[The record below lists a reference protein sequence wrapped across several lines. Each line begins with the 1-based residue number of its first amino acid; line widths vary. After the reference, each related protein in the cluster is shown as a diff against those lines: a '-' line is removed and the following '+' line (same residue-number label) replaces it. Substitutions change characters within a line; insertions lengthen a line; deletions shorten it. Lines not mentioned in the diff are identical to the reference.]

1 IVFSVV
7 MAWVFLPA
15 ILPLL
20 TYFGWTVWFASHRDK
35 KIPQRSTVIF
45 LLACSLA
52 LLASTYPRWDTGH
65 LLYVTP
71 VFYVLVAALIYAAL
85 PRKVLTPMFVV
96 LGLLLALLWRQ
107 TLLEARE
114 FTPLRTPSG
123 PVSVRPEDRAFVESL
138 LRYVRPGDSLFVFP
152 NFPTVYFLTGG
163 VNPTRFSNLLAGF
176 MTDEHE
182 QEA

>member
-1 IVFSVV
+1 
-7 MAWVFLPA
+7 
-15 ILPLL
+15 
-20 TYFGWTVWFASHRDK
+20 
-35 KIPQRSTVIF
+35 
-45 LLACSLA
+45 
-52 LLASTYPRWDTGH
+52 
-65 LLYVTP
+65 
-71 VFYVLVAALIYAAL
+71 
-85 PRKVLTPMFVV
+85 MFVV

-114 FTPLRTPSG
+114 FTPMRTPSG

-138 LRYVRPGDSLFVFP
+138 MRHVRPGDSLFVFP

-182 QEA
+182 QEAIRELKARPPRWVVYWDISPERYLKTLPSADPRRLRFHSIEEYLRTNYHAVETHDHWQGVYSVMERVERQAFR